1 MTKLLFILLLLFG
14 CFDEYSPIEQGDI
27 YGCTDDTACNYNPN
41 ANNDDGNCYY
51 AEDCDSELFS
61 GVTETDT
68 NGNLIGEVD
77 SDDWCQF
84 EFNMDAT
91 NTAFGLNPVYPNP
104 VTLANWGPFGDSYQI
119 CYQYS
124 SPFDTTWSNFNQI
137 NIDIV
142 SSGNDTIYSFN
153 DDYANGQI
161 GICAYIPDSL
171 VVDSIYRMHMTSDDF
186 NCYGDIQFEQ

>member
-14 CFDEYSPIEQGDI
+14 CSPTEPKNENVE
-27 YGCTDDTACNYNPN
+27 T
-41 ANNDDGNCYY
+41 
-51 AEDCDSELFS
+51 FS
-61 GVTETDT
+61 GITETDT

-84 EFNMDAT
+84 EFDMDAT
-91 NTAFGLNPVYPNP
+91 DTEFGLNPVYPNP
-104 VTLANWGPFGDSYQI
+104 VNAQEWGPSGNSCQV

-124 SPFDTTWSNFNQI
+124 SPFDETWTTFSQI

-142 SSGNDTIYSFN
+142 SSENDTIYSF
-153 DDYANGQI
+153 DDNHANGQI

-171 VVDSIYRMHMTSDDF
+171 IVDSVYRMYMASNNF
-186 NCYGDIQFEQ
+186 SCYGDIQFE